1 MQAGRGP
8 VFGSS
13 SQRGLRPRQVP
24 HLLREGSGDPTTRL
38 TVPSSRGRSRTRE
51 AQLPS
56 PRNNGGGGRPS
67 SQSEGACGSQS
78 HAGWLYAKGG
88 KGSCSPG
95 QGPSGPAW
103 QPSSLACL
111 EPTAGSGGP
120 KALLRVSLGEL
131 PAGGAGRHGG
141 PAQAPGAS
149 STVGSSLLCPHPRPH
164 LSLGTKRST
173 CLEWG
178 FKAAPFLVRVRASPR
193 SCGQYRPAPCRATLP
208 HPDAVLHPLL
218 SCPKHTCHLVPRHG
232 LEKAPSEQTSLCC

>member
-24 HLLREGSGDPTTRL
+24 HLLRAGSGDPTTRL

-67 SQSEGACGSQS
+67 SQSEGPCGSQS

-120 KALLRVSLGEL
+120 K
-131 PAGGAGRHGG
+131 
-141 PAQAPGAS
+141 
-149 STVGSSLLCPHPRPH
+149 GSSESFFGRTTCWGCWEAWGACPGSWGLKHSGKQPPMPPPQALSFSGNQKKH
-164 LSLGTKRST
+164 L
-173 CLEWG
+173 
-178 FKAAPFLVRVRASPR
+178 P
-193 SCGQYRPAPCRATLP
+193 
-208 HPDAVLHPLL
+208 
-218 SCPKHTCHLVPRHG
+218 
-232 LEKAPSEQTSLCC
+232 